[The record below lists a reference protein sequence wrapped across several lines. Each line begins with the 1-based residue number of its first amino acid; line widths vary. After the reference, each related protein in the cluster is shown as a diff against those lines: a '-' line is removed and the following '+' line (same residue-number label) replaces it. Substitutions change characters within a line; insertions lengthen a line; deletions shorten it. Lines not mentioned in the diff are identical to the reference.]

1 MIKIIYILKKE
12 FLVMGRDVHSLA
24 VLFIMPV
31 AFILIMSLAMRDLF
45 ETHAVKQIKILLVDQ
60 DQSEPSQAFIAAL
73 EKLGTFSIH
82 HLDPATRPDLV
93 RHKMFQ
99 DDYKFAL
106 VLEKGFALAA
116 ERDGWNQT
124 RRPMILMVKPSV
136 NRQTYTI
143 LKNTFA
149 ANLAKTRIAFL
160 LKGQAAMLDYA
171 GIDLDKMMEPVDT
184 LIETRY
190 VSKSKLKFKVPTS
203 VQQSVPAWLVFSM
216 FFVVIPLSNTFIAER
231 NYGTLMRLQSMNI
244 STGFLLA
251 GKLLPFFI
259 VNLIQVVLMIL
270 VGVFL
275 VPLLGGDALT
285 MGDSHG
291 GLLLITTA
299 VSFCSISFA
308 LLVASI
314 ARTTEHATT
323 IGGVFNIILGALGGI
338 MIPKFVM
345 PDFMQQLSVL
355 SPMSWGLEGFL
366 DIFLRNGN
374 ILDVLKESLLLLLIG
389 LVMFSATAFIVRKR
403 LSL

>member
-1 MIKIIYILKKE
+1 MADGTGI
-12 FLVMGRDVHSLA
+12 D
-24 VLFIMPV
+24 
-31 AFILIMSLAMRDLF
+31 LI
-45 ETHAVKQIKILLVDQ
+45 
-60 DQSEPSQAFIAAL
+60 
-73 EKLGTFSIH
+73 
-82 HLDPATRPDLV
+82 

-99 DDYKFAL
+99 EDYKFAL
-106 VLEKGFALAA
+106 VVEKGFSLAA
-116 ERDGWNQT
+116 DRNASNTAERQ
-124 RRPMILMVKPSV
+124 MILLVKPSV

-149 ANLAKTRIAFL
+149 ASLAKARVANLI
-160 LKGQAAMLDYA
+160 KGQEEMLDYA
-171 GIDLDKMMEPVDT
+171 GMDIDKVMQPTDDM
-184 LIETRY
+184 IETRY

-216 FFVVIPLSNTFIAER
+216 FFVVIPISNTFIAER
-231 NYGTLMRLQSMNI
+231 NYGTLLRLQSMNI
-244 STGFLLA
+244 STGLLLA

-270 VGVFL
+270 VGIYV
-275 VPLLGGDALT
+275 VPLAGGDELT
-285 MGDSHG
+285 MGDSYG

-308 LLVASI
+308 LLVASV
-314 ARTTEHATT
+314 AKTTEHATT

-345 PDFMQQLSVL
+345 PDFMQTLSVL
-355 SPMSWGLEGFL
+355 SPMSWGLDGFL

-374 ILDVLKESLLLLLIG
+374 ILDVMRESLLLFSIG
-389 LVMFSATAFIVRKR
+389 LVMLGTTAIIIKRK

>member
-1 MIKIIYILKKE
+1 MTKILYILKKE
-12 FLVMGRDVHSLA
+12 FLVMGRDVHSLV

-45 ETHAVKQIKILLVDQ
+45 ETHGVNQIKILVVNQEKSD
-60 DQSEPSQAFIAAL
+60 PSRAFIKTL
-73 EKLGTFSIH
+73 ENLKTFSFH
-82 HLDPATRPDLV
+82 HMADSTGIDLI

-99 DDYKFAL
+99 EDYKFAL
-106 VLEKGFALAA
+106 VIEKGFSLAA
-116 ERDGWNQT
+116 DRNVSNTAGRQ
-124 RRPMILMVKPSV
+124 MILLVKPSV

-149 ANLAKTRIAFL
+149 ASLAKTRVANLI
-160 LKGQAAMLDYA
+160 KGQEEMLDYA
-171 GIDLDKMMEPVDT
+171 GIDIDKVMQPADD

-216 FFVVIPLSNTFIAER
+216 FFVVIPISNTFIAER
-231 NYGTLMRLQSMNI
+231 NYGTLLRLQSMNI
-244 STGFLLA
+244 STGLLLA

-270 VGVFL
+270 VGVFV

-285 MGDSHG
+285 MGDSYG

-308 LLVASI
+308 LLVASV
-314 ARTTEHATT
+314 AKTTEHATT

-345 PDFMQQLSVL
+345 PDFMQTLSVL
-355 SPMSWGLEGFL
+355 SPMSWGLDGFL

-374 ILDVLKESLLLLLIG
+374 ILDVMKESLLLFLIG
-389 LVMFSATAFIVRKR
+389 LVMFSTTAIIIKRK

>member
-1 MIKIIYILKKE
+1 MTKILYILKKE
-12 FLVMGRDVHSLA
+12 FLVMGRDVHSLL

-45 ETHAVKQIKILLVDQ
+45 DTHGVNQIKILVVNQ
-60 DQSEPSQAFIAAL
+60 DKSDSSQAFIKTL
-73 EKLGTFSIH
+73 ENLRTFSFH
-82 HLDPATRPDLV
+82 HMADGTGIDFI

-99 DDYKFAL
+99 DDFKFAL
-106 VLEKGFALAA
+106 VVEKGFSLAA
-116 ERDGWNQT
+116 DRNASNTAGRQ
-124 RRPMILMVKPSV
+124 MILLVKPSV

-149 ANLAKTRIAFL
+149 ASLAKARIANL
-160 LKGQAAMLDYA
+160 IKGQEEMLDYA
-171 GIDLDKMMEPVDT
+171 GIDIDKVMQPTDD

-216 FFVVIPLSNTFIAER
+216 FFVVIPISNTFIAER
-231 NYGTLMRLQSMNI
+231 NYGTLLRLQSMNI
-244 STGFLLA
+244 STGLLLA

-270 VGVFL
+270 VGIYV

-285 MGDSHG
+285 MGDSYG

-308 LLVASI
+308 LLVASV
-314 ARTTEHATT
+314 AKTTEHATT

-338 MIPKFVM
+338 MVPKFVM
-345 PDFMQQLSVL
+345 PDFMQTLSVL
-355 SPMSWGLEGFL
+355 SPMSWGLDGFL

-374 ILDVLKESLLLLLIG
+374 IVDVMKESLLLFLIG
-389 LVMFSATAFIVRKR
+389 LVMLSTTAIIIKRK

>member
-1 MIKIIYILKKE
+1 MTKIFYILKKE
-12 FLVMGRDVHSLA
+12 FLVMGRDVHALA

-45 ETHAVKQIKILLVDQ
+45 ETHTVNQIKILVVNQ
-60 DQSEPSQAFIAAL
+60 DKSDLSRAFVQTL
-73 EKLGTFSIH
+73 EKLGTFSLH
-82 HLDPATRPDLV
+82 HMDDEISFDLI
-93 RHKMFQ
+93 RHHMFQ
-99 DDYKFAL
+99 DDFKFAL
-106 VLEKGFALAA
+106 VIEKGFSLAG
-116 ERDGWNQT
+116 RQ
-124 RRPMILMVKPSV
+124 MILLVKPSV

-143 LKNTFA
+143 LKNTLA
-149 ANLAKTRIAFL
+149 ANLAKTKIFYQ
-160 LKGQAAMLDYA
+160 LKGQEKMLGYA
-171 GIDLDKMMEPVDT
+171 GIDIDKLMQPADT
-184 LIETRY
+184 PIETRY
-190 VSKSKLKFKVPTS
+190 VSKGKLKFKVPTS

-216 FFVVIPLSNTFIAER
+216 FFVVIPLSNTFIAEK

-285 MGDSHG
+285 MGDSYG

-314 ARTTEHATT
+314 AKTTEHATT

-345 PDFMQQLSVL
+345 PDFMQTLSVL

-374 ILDVLKESLLLLLIG
+374 VLDVMRESLLLSLIG
-389 LVMFSATAFIVRKR
+389 LVIFSATAFIIRKK

>member
-1 MIKIIYILKKE
+1 
-12 FLVMGRDVHSLA
+12 MGRDVHALA

-45 ETHAVKQIKILLVDQ
+45 ETHALNQIRILVVNQDKG
-60 DQSEPSQAFIAAL
+60 DQSRAFVETLDKLEAFAL
-73 EKLGTFSIH
+73 H
-82 HLDPATRPDLV
+82 HMDGDIGIDLI
-93 RHKMFQ
+93 RHNMFQ
-99 DDYKFAL
+99 DDFKFAL
-106 VLEKGFALAA
+106 VIEKGFSLAG
-116 ERDGWNQT
+116 RQ
-124 RRPMILMVKPSV
+124 MILLVKPSV

-143 LKNTFA
+143 LKNTLA
-149 ANLAKTRIAFL
+149 ANLAKTRIAYQ
-160 LKGQAAMLDYA
+160 LKGQEEMLGYA
-171 GIDLDKMMEPVDT
+171 GIDIDKLMQPADT

-190 VSKSKLKFKVPTS
+190 VSKGKLKFKVPTS

-285 MGDSHG
+285 MGDSYG

-314 ARTTEHATT
+314 AKTTEHATT

-345 PDFMQQLSVL
+345 PDFMQTLSVL

-374 ILDVLKESLLLLLIG
+374 VLDVMKESLLLSLIG
-389 LVMFSATAFIVRKR
+389 LVMFSVTAFIIRKK

>member
-1 MIKIIYILKKE
+1 MTKILYILKKE
-12 FLVMGRDVHSLA
+12 FLVMGRDVHSLL

-45 ETHAVKQIKILLVDQ
+45 DTHGANQIKILVVNQ
-60 DQSEPSQAFIAAL
+60 DKSDPSIAFIKTL
-73 EKLGTFSIH
+73 VNLKTFSFH
-82 HLDPATRPDLV
+82 HMADGTGIDLI
-93 RHKMFQ
+93 RDKMFQ
-99 DDYKFAL
+99 EDYKFAL
-106 VLEKGFALAA
+106 VVEKGFSLAA
-116 ERDGWNQT
+116 DRNASNTAERQ
-124 RRPMILMVKPSV
+124 MILLVKPSV

-149 ANLAKTRIAFL
+149 ASLAKARVANLI
-160 LKGQAAMLDYA
+160 KGQEEMLEYA
-171 GIDLDKMMEPVDT
+171 GIDIEKVMQPTDD
-184 LIETRY
+184 LIETHY

-216 FFVVIPLSNTFIAER
+216 FFVVIPISNTFIAER
-231 NYGTLMRLQSMNI
+231 NYGTLLRLQSMNI
-244 STGFLLA
+244 STGLLLA

-270 VGVFL
+270 VGIYV
-275 VPLLGGDALT
+275 VPLAGGDELT
-285 MGDSHG
+285 MGDSYG

-308 LLVASI
+308 LLVASV
-314 ARTTEHATT
+314 AKTTEHATT

-338 MIPKFVM
+338 MVPKFVM
-345 PDFMQQLSVL
+345 PDFMQTLSVL
-355 SPMSWGLEGFL
+355 SPMSWGLDGFL

-374 ILDVLKESLLLLLIG
+374 ILDVMKESLLLFLIG
-389 LVMFSATAFIVRKR
+389 LVMLSTTAIIIKRK

>member
-1 MIKIIYILKKE
+1 MTKIVYILKKE
-12 FLVMGRDVHSLA
+12 FLVMGRDVHALA

-45 ETHAVKQIKILLVDQ
+45 ETHAVNQVKILIVNPDKGDL
-60 DQSEPSQAFIAAL
+60 SRAFVETL
-73 EKLGTFSIH
+73 EKLGTFALH
-82 HLDPATRPDLV
+82 HMDGESSFDLI
-93 RHKMFQ
+93 RLNMFQ
-99 DDYKFAL
+99 DNFKFAL
-106 VLEKGFALAA
+106 VIENGFSLAG
-116 ERDGWNQT
+116 RK
-124 RRPMILMVKPSV
+124 MILLVKPSV

-143 LKNTFA
+143 LKNTLA
-149 ANLAKTRIAFL
+149 ANLAQTKIAYQ
-160 LKGQAAMLDYA
+160 LKGQEEMLGYA
-171 GIDLDKMMEPVDT
+171 GIDIDKLMQPADT

-190 VSKSKLKFKVPTS
+190 ISKGKLKFKVPTS

-231 NYGTLMRLQSMNI
+231 NYGTLLRLQSMNI
-244 STGFLLA
+244 SSGFLLA

-285 MGDSHG
+285 MGDSYG

-314 ARTTEHATT
+314 AKTTEHATT

-345 PDFMQQLSVL
+345 PDFMQTLSVL

-374 ILDVLKESLLLLLIG
+374 VLDVMKESLLLSIIG
-389 LVMFSATAFIVRKR
+389 LVMFSATAFIIRKK

>member
-1 MIKIIYILKKE
+1 MTKILYILKKE
-12 FLVMGRDVHSLA
+12 FLVMGRDVHSLM

-45 ETHAVKQIKILLVDQ
+45 DTHGANQIKILVVNQ
-60 DQSEPSQAFIAAL
+60 DKGAPSIAYIKTL
-73 EKLGTFSIH
+73 ENLRTFSFH
-82 HLDPATRPDLV
+82 HMADSTGIDFI

-99 DDYKFAL
+99 EDYKFAL
-106 VLEKGFALAA
+106 VVEKGFSLIADSNESNTA
-116 ERDGWNQT
+116 
-124 RRPMILMVKPSV
+124 RRQMILLVKPSV

-149 ANLAKTRIAFL
+149 ASLAKARVAYLI
-160 LKGQAAMLDYA
+160 KGQEEMLAYA
-171 GIDLDKMMEPVDT
+171 GIDIEKVMQPTGD

-216 FFVVIPLSNTFIAER
+216 FFVVIPISNTFIAER
-231 NYGTLMRLQSMNI
+231 NYGTLLRLQSMNI
-244 STGFLLA
+244 STGLLLA
-251 GKLLPFFI
+251 GKLMPFFI
-259 VNLIQVVLMIL
+259 VNLIQVLLMIL
-270 VGVFL
+270 VGIFV
-275 VPLLGGDALT
+275 VPLLGGDKLT
-285 MGDSHG
+285 MGDSYG

-308 LLVASI
+308 LLVASV
-314 ARTTEHATT
+314 AKTTEHATT

-345 PDFMQQLSVL
+345 PDFMQTLSVL
-355 SPMSWGLEGFL
+355 SPMSWGLDGFL

-374 ILDVLKESLLLLLIG
+374 ILDVMKESLLLFLLG
-389 LVMFSATAFIVRKR
+389 LVMLSTTAIIIKRK

>member
-1 MIKIIYILKKE
+1 MIKFFYILKKE
-12 FLVMGRDVHSLA
+12 FLVMGRDVHALA

-45 ETHAVKQIKILLVDQ
+45 ETHTVNQIKILVVNQ
-60 DQSEPSQAFIAAL
+60 DKSDLSRAFVQTL
-73 EKLGTFSIH
+73 EKLGTFALH
-82 HLDPATRPDLV
+82 HMDDEISFDLI
-93 RHKMFQ
+93 RHHMFQ
-99 DDYKFAL
+99 DDFKFAL
-106 VLEKGFALAA
+106 VIEKGFSLAG
-116 ERDGWNQT
+116 RQ
-124 RRPMILMVKPSV
+124 MILLVKPSV

-143 LKNTFA
+143 LKNTLA
-149 ANLAKTRIAFL
+149 ANLAKTKIFYQ
-160 LKGQAAMLDYA
+160 LKGQEKMLGYA
-171 GIDLDKMMEPVDT
+171 GIDIDKLMQPTDT
-184 LIETRY
+184 PIETRY
-190 VSKSKLKFKVPTS
+190 VSKGKLKFKVPTS

-216 FFVVIPLSNTFIAER
+216 FFVVIPLSNTFIAEK

-285 MGDSHG
+285 MGDSYG

-314 ARTTEHATT
+314 AKTTEHATT

-345 PDFMQQLSVL
+345 PDFMQTLSVL

-374 ILDVLKESLLLLLIG
+374 VLDVMRESLLLSLIG
-389 LVMFSATAFIVRKR
+389 LVIFSATAFIIRKK

>member
-1 MIKIIYILKKE
+1 MIKILYILKKE
-12 FLVMGRDVHSLA
+12 FLVMGRDVHSLM

-45 ETHAVKQIKILLVDQ
+45 DTHGVNQIKILVVNQ
-60 DQSEPSQAFIAAL
+60 DNSDPSRAFIKTL
-73 EKLGTFSIH
+73 ENLRTFSFH
-82 HLDPATRPDLV
+82 HMADSTGIDFI

-99 DDYKFAL
+99 EDYKFAL
-106 VLEKGFALAA
+106 VVEKGFSLIADSNESNTA
-116 ERDGWNQT
+116 
-124 RRPMILMVKPSV
+124 RRQMILLVKPSV

-149 ANLAKTRIAFL
+149 ASLAKARVAYLI
-160 LKGQAAMLDYA
+160 KGQEEMLAYA
-171 GIDLDKMMEPVDT
+171 GIDIEKVMQPTGD

-216 FFVVIPLSNTFIAER
+216 FFVVIPISNTFIAER
-231 NYGTLMRLQSMNI
+231 NYGTLLRLQSMNI
-244 STGFLLA
+244 STGLLLV

-270 VGVFL
+270 VGIYV
-275 VPLLGGDALT
+275 VPFLGGDALT
-285 MGDSHG
+285 MGDSYG

-308 LLVASI
+308 LLVASV
-314 ARTTEHATT
+314 AKTTEHATT

-345 PDFMQQLSVL
+345 PDFMQTLSVL
-355 SPMSWGLEGFL
+355 SPMSWGLDGFL

-374 ILDVLKESLLLLLIG
+374 ILDVMKESLLLFLIG
-389 LVMFSATAFIVRKR
+389 LVMLSTTAIIIKRK

>member
-1 MIKIIYILKKE
+1 MIKILYILKKE
-12 FLVMGRDVHSLA
+12 FLVMGRDVHSLM

-45 ETHAVKQIKILLVDQ
+45 DTHGANQIKILVVNQ
-60 DQSEPSQAFIAAL
+60 DNSDPSIAFIKTL
-73 EKLGTFSIH
+73 ENLRTFSFH
-82 HLDPATRPDLV
+82 HMADSTGIDFI

-99 DDYKFAL
+99 EDYKFAL
-106 VLEKGFALAA
+106 VVEKGFSLIADSNESNTA
-116 ERDGWNQT
+116 
-124 RRPMILMVKPSV
+124 RRQMILLVKPSV

-149 ANLAKTRIAFL
+149 ASLAKARVAYLI
-160 LKGQAAMLDYA
+160 KGQEEMMAHA
-171 GIDLDKMMEPVDT
+171 GIDIEKVMQPTGD

-216 FFVVIPLSNTFIAER
+216 FFVVIPISNTFIAER
-231 NYGTLMRLQSMNI
+231 NYGTLLRLQSMNI
-244 STGFLLA
+244 STGLLLV

-270 VGVFL
+270 VGIYV
-275 VPLLGGDALT
+275 VPFLGGDALT
-285 MGDSHG
+285 MGDSYG

-308 LLVASI
+308 LLVASV
-314 ARTTEHATT
+314 AKTTEHATT

-345 PDFMQQLSVL
+345 PDFMQTLSVL
-355 SPMSWGLEGFL
+355 SPMSWGLDGFL

-374 ILDVLKESLLLLLIG
+374 ILDVMKESLLLFLIG
-389 LVMFSATAFIVRKR
+389 LVMLSTTAIIIKRK

>member
-1 MIKIIYILKKE
+1 MTKIFYILKKE
-12 FLVMGRDVHSLA
+12 FLVMGRDVHALA

-45 ETHAVKQIKILLVDQ
+45 ETHALNQIRILVVNQ
-60 DQSEPSQAFIAAL
+60 DKGNQSRAFVETL
-73 EKLGTFSIH
+73 DKLGAFALHQMDGDIGF
-82 HLDPATRPDLV
+82 DLI
-93 RHKMFQ
+93 RHNMFQ
-99 DDYKFAL
+99 DDFKFAL
-106 VLEKGFALAA
+106 VIEKGFSLAG
-116 ERDGWNQT
+116 RQ
-124 RRPMILMVKPSV
+124 MILLVKPSV

-143 LKNTFA
+143 LKNTLA
-149 ANLAKTRIAFL
+149 ANLAKTRIAYQ
-160 LKGQAAMLDYA
+160 LKGQEEMLGYA
-171 GIDLDKMMEPVDT
+171 GIDIDKLMQPADT

-190 VSKSKLKFKVPTS
+190 VSKGKLKFKVPTS

-285 MGDSHG
+285 MGDSYG

-314 ARTTEHATT
+314 AKTTEHATT

-345 PDFMQQLSVL
+345 PDFMQTLSVL

-374 ILDVLKESLLLLLIG
+374 VLDVMKESLLLSFIG
-389 LVMFSATAFIVRKR
+389 LVMFSATAFIIRKK

>member
-1 MIKIIYILKKE
+1 MIKILYILKKG
-12 FLVMGRDVHSLA
+12 FLVMGRDVHSLM

-45 ETHAVKQIKILLVDQ
+45 DTHGANQIKILVVNQ
-60 DQSEPSQAFIAAL
+60 DNSDPSIAFIKTL
-73 EKLGTFSIH
+73 ENLRTFSFH
-82 HLDPATRPDLV
+82 HMADSTGIDFI

-99 DDYKFAL
+99 EDYKFAL
-106 VLEKGFALAA
+106 VVEKGFSLIADSNESNTA
-116 ERDGWNQT
+116 
-124 RRPMILMVKPSV
+124 RRQMILLVKPSV

-149 ANLAKTRIAFL
+149 ASLAKARVANLI
-160 LKGQAAMLDYA
+160 KGQEEMLAYA
-171 GIDLDKMMEPVDT
+171 GIDIEKVMQPTADS
-184 LIETRY
+184 IETRY

-216 FFVVIPLSNTFIAER
+216 FFVVIPISNTFIAER
-231 NYGTLMRLQSMNI
+231 NYGTLLRLQSMNI
-244 STGFLLA
+244 STGLLLA

-259 VNLIQVVLMIL
+259 VNLIQVLLMIL
-270 VGVFL
+270 VGIYV
-275 VPLLGGDALT
+275 VPLLGGDELT
-285 MGDSHG
+285 MGDSYG

-308 LLVASI
+308 LLVASV
-314 ARTTEHATT
+314 AKTTEHATT

-338 MIPKFVM
+338 MVPKFVM
-345 PDFMQQLSVL
+345 PDFMQTLSVL
-355 SPMSWGLEGFL
+355 SPMSWGLDGFL

-374 ILDVLKESLLLLLIG
+374 ILDVMKESLLLFLIG
-389 LVMFSATAFIVRKR
+389 LVMLSTTAIIIKRK

>member
-1 MIKIIYILKKE
+1 MIKILYILKKA
-12 FLVMGRDVHSLA
+12 FLVMGRDVHSLS

-45 ETHAVKQIKILLVDQ
+45 DTDMVNQIKILVVNQ
-60 DQSEPSQAFIAAL
+60 DKSDPSRAFVEML
-73 EKLGTFSIH
+73 ENLGTFSFH
-82 HLDPATRPDLV
+82 HMADGTDFDLI

-99 DDYKFAL
+99 DDFKFAL
-106 VLEKGFALAA
+106 VVEKGFSLAA
-116 ERDGWNQT
+116 DRNASNKAGRQ
-124 RRPMILMVKPSV
+124 MILLVKPSV

-149 ANLAKTRIAFL
+149 ASLAKTKVAFL
-160 LKGQAAMLDYA
+160 IKGQEEMLGYA
-171 GIDLDKMMEPVDT
+171 GIDIDKMMQPADD
-184 LIETRY
+184 LIATRY

-216 FFVVIPLSNTFIAER
+216 FFVVIPISNTFIAER
-231 NYGTLMRLQSMNI
+231 NYGTLLRLQSMNI
-244 STGFLLA
+244 STGLLLA

-270 VGVFL
+270 VGVYV

-285 MGDSHG
+285 MGDSYG

-308 LLVASI
+308 LLVASV
-314 ARTTEHATT
+314 AKTTEHATT
-323 IGGVFNIILGALGGI
+323 IGGVFNIIFGALGGI
-338 MIPKFVM
+338 MVPKFVM
-345 PDFMQQLSVL
+345 PDFMQTLSVL
-355 SPMSWGLEGFL
+355 SPMSWGLDGFL
-366 DIFLRNGN
+366 DIFLRNGY
-374 ILDVLKESLLLLLIG
+374 ILDVLKESLLLFFVG
-389 LVMFSATAFIVRKR
+389 FVMLSTTAIIIKSK

>member
-1 MIKIIYILKKE
+1 MTKIFYILKKE

-45 ETHAVKQIKILLVDQ
+45 ETQAVNQIKILIVNQDKS
-60 DQSEPSQAFIAAL
+60 DQSRAFIEML
-73 EKLGTFSIH
+73 EKLGTFSFH
-82 HLDPATRPDLV
+82 HMDDEIGLDV
-93 RHKMFQ
+93 IRHKMFQ
-99 DDYKFAL
+99 DDFKFAL
-106 VLEKGFALAA
+106 VIEKGFSLVAA
-116 ERDGWNQT
+116 ASNKAGRQ
-124 RRPMILMVKPSV
+124 MILLVKPSV

-143 LKNTFA
+143 LKNTFT
-149 ANLAKTRIAFL
+149 ANLAKTRIALL
-160 LKGQAAMLDYA
+160 LKGQEELIDLA
-171 GIDLDKMMEPVDT
+171 GIDIDQMMQPADT

-190 VSKSKLKFKVPTS
+190 VSKGRQKFKVPTS

-231 NYGTLMRLQSMNI
+231 NYGTLMRLQSMNV
-244 STGFLLA
+244 STGLLLA

-270 VGVFL
+270 VGIFL

-285 MGDSHG
+285 MGDSYG
-291 GLLLITTA
+291 GLLMITTA
-299 VSFCSISFA
+299 VSFCSISLA
-308 LLVASI
+308 LLVASV

-345 PDFMQQLSVL
+345 PEFMQTLSVL

-374 ILDVLKESLLLLLIG
+374 VLDVMRESLLLLFFG
-389 LVMFSATAFIVRKR
+389 LVMISATGFIIKRK
-403 LSL
+403 LSP

>member
-1 MIKIIYILKKE
+1 MTKIIYILKKE
-12 FLVMGRDVHSLA
+12 FLVMGRDVHALA
-24 VLFIMPV
+24 VLFAMPV

-45 ETHAVKQIKILLVDQ
+45 ETDAVKQIKILVVDQ
-60 DQSEPSQAFIAAL
+60 DKGDQSKAFVEMLA
-73 EKLGTFSIH
+73 KLGTFAFH
-82 HLDPATRPDLV
+82 HMDGGVGIDLI

-99 DDYKFAL
+99 DDFKFAL
-106 VLEKGFALAA
+106 VVEKGFSLA
-116 ERDGWNQT
+116 E
-124 RRPMILMVKPSV
+124 PHMILLVKPSV

-149 ANLAKTRIAFL
+149 ANLAKARIAYQ
-160 LKGQAAMLDYA
+160 LKGQEEMLNYS
-171 GIDLDKMMEPVDT
+171 GIDIDKLMQPADS

-190 VSKSKLKFKVPTS
+190 VSKGKLKFKVPTS

-231 NYGTLMRLQSMNI
+231 NYGTLTRLQSMNI

-285 MGDSHG
+285 MGDSYG

-308 LLVASI
+308 LLVASV
-314 ARTTEHATT
+314 AKTTEHATT

-345 PDFMQQLSVL
+345 PDFMQTLSVL

-374 ILDVLKESLLLLLIG
+374 VLDVMKESLLLLLFG
-389 LVMFSATAFIVRKR
+389 LAMFSATAFIIRKK

>member
-1 MIKIIYILKKE
+1 MIKILYILKKE
-12 FLVMGRDVHSLA
+12 FLVMGRDVHSLM

-45 ETHAVKQIKILLVDQ
+45 DTHGANQIKILVVNQ
-60 DQSEPSQAFIAAL
+60 DNSDPSIAFIKTL
-73 EKLGTFSIH
+73 ENLRTFSFH
-82 HLDPATRPDLV
+82 HMADSAGIDFI

-99 DDYKFAL
+99 EDYKFAL
-106 VLEKGFALAA
+106 VVEKGFSLIADSNESNTA
-116 ERDGWNQT
+116 
-124 RRPMILMVKPSV
+124 RRQMILLVKPSV

-149 ANLAKTRIAFL
+149 ASLAKARVAYLT
-160 LKGQAAMLDYA
+160 KGQEEMLAYA
-171 GIDLDKMMEPVDT
+171 GIDIEKVMKPTGD

-216 FFVVIPLSNTFIAER
+216 FFVVIPISNTFIAER
-231 NYGTLMRLQSMNI
+231 NYGTLLRLQSMNI
-244 STGFLLA
+244 STGLLLV

-270 VGVFL
+270 VGIYV
-275 VPLLGGDALT
+275 VPFLGGDALT
-285 MGDSHG
+285 MGDSYG

-308 LLVASI
+308 LLVASV
-314 ARTTEHATT
+314 AKTTEHATT

-345 PDFMQQLSVL
+345 PDFMQTLSVL
-355 SPMSWGLEGFL
+355 SPMSWGLDGFL

-374 ILDVLKESLLLLLIG
+374 ILDVMKESLLLFLIG
-389 LVMFSATAFIVRKR
+389 LVMLSTTAIIIKRK

>member
-1 MIKIIYILKKE
+1 MTKILYILKKE
-12 FLVMGRDVHSLA
+12 FLVMGRDVHSLL

-45 ETHAVKQIKILLVDQ
+45 DTHGANQIKILVVNQ
-60 DQSEPSQAFIAAL
+60 DKSDPSIAFIKTL
-73 EKLGTFSIH
+73 KNLKTFSFH
-82 HLDPATRPDLV
+82 HMADGTGIDLI

-99 DDYKFAL
+99 EDYKFAL
-106 VLEKGFALAA
+106 VVEKGFSLAA
-116 ERDGWNQT
+116 DRNASNTAERQ
-124 RRPMILMVKPSV
+124 MILLVKPSV

-149 ANLAKTRIAFL
+149 ASLAKARVANLI
-160 LKGQAAMLDYA
+160 KGQEEMLDYA
-171 GIDLDKMMEPVDT
+171 GIDIEKVMQPSGD

-216 FFVVIPLSNTFIAER
+216 FFVVIPISNTFIAER
-231 NYGTLMRLQSMNI
+231 NYGTLLRLQSMNI
-244 STGFLLA
+244 STGLLLA

-270 VGVFL
+270 VGIYV
-275 VPLLGGDALT
+275 VPLLGGDELT
-285 MGDSHG
+285 MGDSYG

-299 VSFCSISFA
+299 VSFCAISFA
-308 LLVASI
+308 LLVASV
-314 ARTTEHATT
+314 AKTTEHATT

-338 MIPKFVM
+338 MVPKFVM
-345 PDFMQQLSVL
+345 PDFMQTLSVL
-355 SPMSWGLEGFL
+355 SPMSWGLDGFL

-374 ILDVLKESLLLLLIG
+374 IVDVMKESLLLFLIG
-389 LVMFSATAFIVRKR
+389 LVMFSTTAIIIKRK

>member
-1 MIKIIYILKKE
+1 MTKIFYILKKE
-12 FLVMGRDVHSLA
+12 FLVMGRDVHALA

-45 ETHAVKQIKILLVDQ
+45 ETHALNQIRILVVNQDKG
-60 DQSEPSQAFIAAL
+60 DQSRAFVETLDKLEAFAL
-73 EKLGTFSIH
+73 H
-82 HLDPATRPDLV
+82 HMDGDIGIDLI
-93 RHKMFQ
+93 RHNMFQ
-99 DDYKFAL
+99 DDFKFAL
-106 VLEKGFALAA
+106 VIEKGFSLAG
-116 ERDGWNQT
+116 RQ
-124 RRPMILMVKPSV
+124 MILLVKPSV

-143 LKNTFA
+143 LKNTLA
-149 ANLAKTRIAFL
+149 ANLAKTRIAYQ
-160 LKGQAAMLDYA
+160 LKGQEEMLGYA
-171 GIDLDKMMEPVDT
+171 GIDIDKLMQPADT

-190 VSKSKLKFKVPTS
+190 VSKGKLKFKVPTS

-285 MGDSHG
+285 MGDSYG

-314 ARTTEHATT
+314 AKTTEHATT

-345 PDFMQQLSVL
+345 PDFMQTLSVL

-374 ILDVLKESLLLLLIG
+374 VLDVMKESLLLSLIG
-389 LVMFSATAFIVRKR
+389 LVMFSATAFIIRKK

>member
-1 MIKIIYILKKE
+1 MIKIFYILKKE

-31 AFILIMSLAMRDLF
+31 AFILIMSMAMRDLF
-45 ETHAVKQIKILLVDQ
+45 ETHAVMQIKILVVDR
-60 DQSEPSQAFIAAL
+60 DKSDPSRAFIEVL
-73 EKLGTFSIH
+73 EELGSFSFH
-82 HLDPATRPDLV
+82 HMAGNTSLDLIR
-93 RHKMFQ
+93 RKMFQ

-106 VLEKGFALAA
+106 VIEKGFSAA
-116 ERDGWNQT
+116 AGRDESNNVGRQ
-124 RRPMILMVKPSV
+124 MILLVKPSV
-136 NRQTYTI
+136 TRQTYTI
-143 LKNTFA
+143 LKNTFT

-160 LKGQAAMLDYA
+160 LKGQEEMLDYA
-171 GIDLDKMMEPVDT
+171 GIDIEKMMQPADN

-190 VSKSKLKFKVPTS
+190 VSKGRQKFKVPTS

-244 STGFLLA
+244 STGFLLG

-270 VGVFL
+270 VGVFV

-285 MGDSHG
+285 MGDSFG

-314 ARTTEHATT
+314 AKTTEHATT
-323 IGGVFNIILGALGGI
+323 IGGVFNIILAALCGI

-345 PDFMQQLSVL
+345 PDFMQTLSVL
-355 SPMSWGLEGFL
+355 SPMSWGLDGFL

-374 ILDVLKESLLLLLIG
+374 VLDVMKESLLLFCSG
-389 LVMFSATAFIVRKR
+389 LVMLSTTAFIIKRK